1 MSTSELLMRADIP
14 NVVMKELPKMGLPVL
29 VVDDSTLARRLL
41 INALPEAWDV
51 EITQA
56 ANGTD
61 ALAAYRAGQ
70 ASVMF
75 LDLTMPGMTGFDVL
89 EAVRAEGLD
98 SFVIVVSADI
108 QPEAKA
114 RVKSLGAVAFID
126 KPISSAKLMPVLKEY
141 GLYEHE

>member
-1 MSTSELLMRADIP
+1 
-14 NVVMKELPKMGLPVL
+14 MGLPVL

-51 EITQA
+51 ELTQA

-61 ALAAYRAGQ
+61 ALAAYREGR

-75 LDLTMPGMTGFDVL
+75 LDLTMPGITGFDVL
-89 EAVRAEGLD
+89 ETVRAEGLD

-114 RVKSLGAVAFID
+114 RVKALGAVAFID
-126 KPISSAKLMPVLKEY
+126 KPISSAKLLPVLKEY
-141 GLYEHE
+141 GLYE

>member
-1 MSTSELLMRADIP
+1 
-14 NVVMKELPKMGLPVL
+14 MGLPVL

-51 EITQA
+51 EISQA
-56 ANGTD
+56 ANGAD
-61 ALAAYRAGQ
+61 AIAAYREGR

-89 EAVRAEGLD
+89 ETVRAEGLD

-114 RVKSLGAVAFID
+114 RVKALGAVAFID
-126 KPISSAKLMPVLKEY
+126 KPVTSSKLLPVLKEY
-141 GLYEHE
+141 GLYE

>member
-1 MSTSELLMRADIP
+1 
-14 NVVMKELPKMGLPVL
+14 MGLPVL

-56 ANGTD
+56 ANGAD
-61 ALAAYRAGQ
+61 ALVAYREGR

-89 EAVRAEGLD
+89 ETVRAEGLD

-114 RVKSLGAVAFID
+114 RVKALGAVAFID
-126 KPISSAKLMPVLKEY
+126 KPISSAKLLPVLKEY
-141 GLYEHE
+141 GLYE

>member
-1 MSTSELLMRADIP
+1 VLQILRAVAVIP
-14 NVVMKELPKMGLPVL
+14 DVVTKEYPKMGLPVL

-56 ANGTD
+56 ANGAD
-61 ALAAYRAGQ
+61 AVTAYREGR

-89 EAVRAEGLD
+89 ETVRSEGLD
-98 SFVIVVSADI
+98 SFIIVVSADI

-114 RVKSLGAVAFID
+114 RVKALGAVAFID
-126 KPISSAKLMPVLKEY
+126 KPISSAKLLPVLKEY
-141 GLYEHE
+141 GLYE

>member
-1 MSTSELLMRADIP
+1 
-14 NVVMKELPKMGLPVL
+14 MGLPVL

-51 EITQA
+51 DITQA
-56 ANGTD
+56 ANGAD
-61 ALAAYRAGQ
+61 AIAAYREGR

-89 EAVRAEGLD
+89 ETVRSEGLD
-98 SFVIVVSADI
+98 SFIIVVSADI

-114 RVKSLGAVAFID
+114 RVKALGAVAFID
-126 KPISSAKLMPVLKEY
+126 KPISSAKLLPVLKEY
-141 GLYEHE
+141 GLYE

>member
-1 MSTSELLMRADIP
+1 
-14 NVVMKELPKMGLPVL
+14 MGLPVL

-56 ANGTD
+56 ANGAD
-61 ALAAYRAGQ
+61 AVTAYREGR

-89 EAVRAEGLD
+89 ETVRSEGLD
-98 SFVIVVSADI
+98 SFIIVVSADI

-114 RVKSLGAVAFID
+114 RVKALGAVAFID
-126 KPISSAKLMPVLKEY
+126 KPISSAKLLPVLKEY
-141 GLYEHE
+141 GLYE

>member
-1 MSTSELLMRADIP
+1 
-14 NVVMKELPKMGLPVL
+14 MGLPVL

-51 EITQA
+51 EISQA

-61 ALAAYRAGQ
+61 AVTAYREGR

-89 EAVRAEGLD
+89 ETVRSEGLD
-98 SFVIVVSADI
+98 SFIIVVSADI

-114 RVKSLGAVAFID
+114 RVKALGAVAFID
-126 KPISSAKLMPVLKEY
+126 KPISSAKLLPVLKEY
-141 GLYEHE
+141 GLYE

>member
-1 MSTSELLMRADIP
+1 
-14 NVVMKELPKMGLPVL
+14 MGLPVL

-56 ANGTD
+56 ANGVD
-61 ALAAYRAGQ
+61 AVAAYREGR

-89 EAVRAEGLD
+89 ETVRSEGLD
-98 SFVIVVSADI
+98 SFIIVVSADI

-114 RVKSLGAVAFID
+114 RVKALGAVAFID
-126 KPISSAKLMPVLKEY
+126 KPISSAKLLPVLKEY
-141 GLYEHE
+141 GLYE